1 MKFWE
6 PIAQC
11 HIAEELDRQS
21 QCYEILNFL
30 YTVAGVGKKSD
41 KWDGG
46 NAPQVHSDGEV
57 DETIP
62 TTSTS
67 DPPVISSKPSSD
79 LFPGSDHKPQHIV
92 WRKCPDFAFDVSDGG
107 SFTKSDLTDVS
118 RDSRLCGI
126 SSSEM
131 CVLAPVVRR
140 ESKLSRQ
147 EAASTSLFAE
157 HWSRTPLKTSVS
169 HDERHSACNPDPEV
183 PVRMARRQRAPR
195 EAVCRSVGDELTD
208 SSSVDP
214 LKTIQETNTS
224 SDGYSAGQN
233 RTVCQILLLFMHF
246 YTHLFCQHNHCHCHL
261 FSIITLLRDDFSSI
275 FSVMYYCMFS
285 CFFFFIS

>member
-1 MKFWE
+1 MLGTNYE
-6 PIAQC
+6 VTQC
-11 HIAEELDRQS
+11 HVAEELDPQS
-21 QCYEILNFL
+21 QCYENINFL
-30 YTVAGVGKKSD
+30 CTVAGVGKRSD

-67 DPPVISSKPSSD
+67 APPVISSKPSSD
-79 LFPGSDHKPQHIV
+79 SFPSSDHKPKHIV
-92 WRKCPDFAFDVSDGG
+92 WRKHPDFAFDMSDGG
-107 SFTKSDLTDVS
+107 SFTKPDLTDMS
-118 RDSRLCGI
+118 RDSRLSST

-131 CVLAPVVRR
+131 CILAPVVRR
-140 ESKLSRQ
+140 ETKLSRQ

-157 HWSRTPLKTSVS
+157 QRSRTPLKTSIS
-169 HDERHSACNPDPEV
+169 HDERHSACNPDPKV

-195 EAVCRSVGDELTD
+195 EAVCRSVGEELTD

-214 LKTIQETNTS
+214 LRTIRESNTS

-233 RTVCQILLLFMHF
+233 RTVCQILLLFMDF
-246 YTHLFCQHNHCHCHL
+246 CTYLFCHHNHCHCHF
-261 FSIITLLRDDFSSI
+261 FSIITLLKDDFSSI
-275 FSVMYYCMFS
+275 FSVM
-285 CFFFFIS
+285 

>member
-1 MKFWE
+1 MT
-6 PIAQC
+6 QC
-11 HIAEELDRQS
+11 HIAEELDLQS
-21 QCYEILNFL
+21 QCYENLNL
-30 YTVAGVGKKSD
+30 LCTVAGVGKKSD

-62 TTSTS
+62 TASTS
-67 DPPVISSKPSSD
+67 APPFISSKPCSGS
-79 LFPGSDHKPQHIV
+79 FPGSDHKPQHIV
-92 WRKCPDFAFDVSDGG
+92 WRKCPDFAFDMSDGG
-107 SFTKSDLTDVS
+107 SFATSDLTDVS
-118 RDSRLCGI
+118 RDSRLSSI
-126 SSSEM
+126 SSVEM

-140 ESKLSRQ
+140 DSKLSHH

-157 HWSRTPLKTSVS
+157 QWSRTPLKTSIS

-183 PVRMARRQRAPR
+183 PVRMARRQRAPQ
-195 EAVCRSVGDELTD
+195 EVVCHSVGEELTD

-214 LKTIQETNTS
+214 LRTIQETNTS

-246 YTHLFCQHNHCHCHL
+246 CTYLFCHHNHCHCHL
-261 FSIITLLRDDFSSI
+261 LSIITFLRDDFSSI
-275 FSVMYYCMFS
+275 FSVMYCCVFS
-285 CFFFFIS
+285 CFFLILAEV